1 MDEKSCELFNIFS
14 LLRKL
19 NGLNKQRVESFGLNN
34 LESIILFH
42 IDKLD
47 HPTQKDLVNKLQV
60 PKQTVNSI
68 IMNLKDNNLIKLIP
82 SDEDKRV
89 KTLVLTDM
97 GSKEVKKIT
106 DALSIS
112 NNKIYDQLG
121 ENKIKVIEENLE
133 DIISVLEENIKKE
146 DIWTA

>member
-146 DIWTA
+146 DI